1 MYTLEYL
8 AKHVNA
14 ELIGDPNCE
23 IKQVA
28 ILENAGAGDIC
39 FLSSAKYQKYL
50 HKTKAAAVIVASPG
64 TSQYNTNLLI
74 VPDPY
79 VAYAQI
85 AALLYPHAIENK
97 GIHSSAVVSSQCV
110 IDSSA
115 WIGEH
120 SIIQDGAVI
129 GANTYIGPGCIVDSN
144 VKIGSQC
151 RLVSNVT
158 LCHDIVVGDR
168 VVLQPGVVVGS
179 DGFGF
184 ANNKGKWL
192 KIPQVGKVIIENDVE
207 VGANTTIDRGTI
219 EDTIIETGVK
229 LDNLIQVAHNV
240 RIGAHTVIAGCTGIA
255 GSAKIGKHCAIGG
268 QVGIVGHLEITDNVQ
283 ITGKSHVTHSITEP
297 GVYSSGTP
305 LEPTAKWRRNFVRFK
320 QLDDIMQRL
329 KKIEIRLS
337 EK

>member
-1 MYTLEYL
+1 MFTLEYL
-8 AKHVNA
+8 AERVNA
-14 ELIGDPNCE
+14 KLIGDPNCE
-23 IKQVA
+23 INQVA
-28 ILENAGAGDIC
+28 TLENAGPGDIC
-39 FLSSAKYQKYL
+39 FLSSSKYL
-50 HKTKAAAVIVASPG
+50 KYLQKTKAAAVIVTSTG
-64 TSQYNTNLLI
+64 TFKYNSNLLI
-74 VPDPY
+74 VADPY

-85 AALLYPHAIENK
+85 ASLLYPHAFEKK
-97 GIHSSAVVSSQCV
+97 GIHSSAVVSTQST
-110 IDSSA
+110 IDATA
-115 WIGEH
+115 WIGENC
-120 SIIQDGAVI
+120 IVQDGAEI
-129 GANTYIGPGCIVDSN
+129 GANTYIGPGCIIDSN
-144 VKIGSQC
+144 VKVGSHC
-151 RLVSNVT
+151 HLVSNVT

-184 ANNKGKWL
+184 ANNRGEWL
-192 KIPQVGKVIIENDVE
+192 KIPQIGKVIIENDVE

-219 EDTIIETGVK
+219 EDTIVETGVK

-329 KKIEIRLS
+329 KKIELRLS